1 MTINDVFDHFHDD
14 LRQIEIYME
23 SYLRSEIILIP
34 EIIRHIVGSGGK
46 RFRPLLLLAAS
57 SMCGY
62 HGKRRYPMAAIIEF
76 IHTASLLHDDVIDE
90 ADTRRGKSSAN
101 RLWGN
106 AASVLVGDFLY
117 SKSFCLMTEHGNPAI
132 IKLLSETTNTMSEGE
147 VLQLTK
153 RGDLNIT
160 EQNYLDTIDKKTAV
174 LMAASCAMG
183 GHLGDAAPV
192 GIAAL
197 ARFGQ
202 RLGTAFQMTDDIL
215 DYVAEEKSF
224 GKAIGKDLGEKKLT
238 LPLIR
243 ALGQCA
249 PAERDYLQA
258 VLAQNEWDDTALAK
272 MTALINRYDG
282 IDYTLAKARSLT
294 AEARNL
300 LDPFPASAAKEALL
314 TIAAYIT
321 DRRI

>member
-1 MTINDVFDHFHDD
+1 MTVNDVFDHFHDD

-23 SYLRSEIILIP
+23 SCLRSEVILIP

-62 HGKRRYPMAAIIEF
+62 HGERRYPMAVIIEF

-117 SKSFCLMTEHGNPAI
+117 SKSFCLMTEHGNTAI

-147 VLQLTK
+147 VLQLIK
-153 RGDLNIT
+153 RGDTNIT
-160 EQNYLDTIDKKTAV
+160 EQNYLDIIDKKTAV

-183 GHLGDAAPV
+183 GHLGDAAPAN
-192 GIAAL
+192 ITAL
-197 ARFGQ
+197 SQFGQ

-224 GKAIGKDLGEKKLT
+224 GKAIGKDLEERKLT
-238 LPLIR
+238 LPMIR
-243 ALGQCA
+243 TMSQCT
-249 PAERDYLQA
+249 PAERDYLQT
-258 VLAQNEWDDTALAK
+258 VLAQNNWDDATLAK
-272 MTALINRYDG
+272 MTTLINSHDG
-282 IDYTLAKARSLT
+282 IDYTMAKARSLT
-294 AEARNL
+294 AEAQNL
-300 LDPFPASAAKEALL
+300 LTLFPDSAAKDALL
-314 TIAAYIT
+314 TIAAYVT
-321 DRRI
+321 NRRI